1 MDVHFTL
8 LVDFAENKSILN
20 KVLTLIFAIILGLG
34 FAFFATQNTNGVTI
48 TFASI
53 PLSDTPLWV
62 VVIVSLLAGLI
73 LASYFNVINL
83 IESAFKIRGK
93 DATIKGS
100 DKKIAALTSEIQ
112 NLKVENANL
121 RSKKDSE

>member
-1 MDVHFTL
+1 
-8 LVDFAENKSILN
+8 
-20 KVLTLIFAIILGLG
+20 VLTLIFAIILGLG

-53 PLSDTPLWV
+53 PLTDMPVWV
-62 VVIVSLLAGLI
+62 VVIVSLLIGLV
-73 LASYFNVINL
+73 LASYFNVVNL

-100 DKKIAALTSEIQ
+100 DKKISALTSEVQ
-112 NLKVENANL
+112 SLKAENANL
-121 RSKKDSE
+121 RSRKDSE